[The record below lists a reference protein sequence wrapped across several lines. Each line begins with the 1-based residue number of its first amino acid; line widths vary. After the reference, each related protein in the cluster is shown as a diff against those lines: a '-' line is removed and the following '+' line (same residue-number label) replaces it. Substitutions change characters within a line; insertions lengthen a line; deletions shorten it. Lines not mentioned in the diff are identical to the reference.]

1 MKVATVATLDTVK
14 SSRNFGHEISL
25 KVTPL
30 VTLNTVKSSRNL
42 GHERSLKVAT
52 LVALRIVKSSWKL
65 NLCLPFSSVL
75 KKLKNFKVLNYEL
88 YLLDQFIL
96 ITCDIDN
103 TF

>member
-1 MKVATVATLDTVK
+1 M
-14 SSRNFGHEISL
+14 

-30 VTLNTVKSSRNL
+30 VTLDTVKSSRNL
-42 GHERSLKVAT
+42 GHEISLKVAT

-75 KKLKNFKVLNYEL
+75 RKLKNFEVLNYEL